1 MSTYNFVSFEVIL
14 GYKSNLFLSALHVL
28 WKKVS
33 AGNDTHFLT
42 GEVKPGSHWWW
53 DKAPWVRAFELT
65 RVETE
70 ESRLWGPAH
79 QIQFCQSLT

>member
-1 MSTYNFVSFEVIL
+1 MSTCNFVSFEVIL
-14 GYKSNLFLSALHVL
+14 GYESNLFPSALHVL

-33 AGNDTHFLT
+33 AGNDAYFLT
-42 GEVKPGSHWWW
+42 GEAKPGSHWWW
-53 DKAPWVRAFELT
+53 DKVPWVRAFELT
-65 RVETE
+65 RAKTE